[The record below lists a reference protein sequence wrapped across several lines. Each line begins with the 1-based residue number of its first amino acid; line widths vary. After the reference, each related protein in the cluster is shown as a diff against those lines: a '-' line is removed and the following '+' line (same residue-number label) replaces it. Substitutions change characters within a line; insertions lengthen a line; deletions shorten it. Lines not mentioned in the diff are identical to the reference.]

1 MACDTVPGIEL
12 VGEAGDGESALQA
25 CRDLRPDVL
34 VLDLVLPGIDG
45 FEVARRLDSEG
56 THPQVLVI
64 SGRTDEEAI
73 FEARRLGLAGYLPK
87 TVFIQHISEA
97 IQAVARG
104 ETVYTDEQERTAVAG
119 LGKMVNRLREA
130 SRVMAALTERERDVL
145 RLLAESLTNR
155 QIARRLGLSPRTVE
169 SHISSLYRKLGT
181 RTRVET
187 VARALALGLV
197 EVGPSHVGVN
207 GE

>member
-1 MACDTVPGIEL
+1 MRFHGTPRRSIRVVVVDDHPVIRDIVRMACDTVPGIEL

-73 FEARRLGLAGYLPK
+73 FEARRLGLA
-87 TVFIQHISEA
+87 
-97 IQAVARG
+97 
-104 ETVYTDEQERTAVAG
+104 
-119 LGKMVNRLREA
+119 
-130 SRVMAALTERERDVL
+130 
-145 RLLAESLTNR
+145 
-155 QIARRLGLSPRTVE
+155 
-169 SHISSLYRKLGT
+169 
-181 RTRVET
+181 
-187 VARALALGLV
+187 
-197 EVGPSHVGVN
+197 
-207 GE
+207 